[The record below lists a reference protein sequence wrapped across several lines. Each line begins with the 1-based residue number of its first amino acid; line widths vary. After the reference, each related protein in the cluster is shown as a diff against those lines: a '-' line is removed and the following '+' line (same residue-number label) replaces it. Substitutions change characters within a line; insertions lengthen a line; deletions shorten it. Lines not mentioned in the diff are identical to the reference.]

1 MLQRLGSIV
10 FLLAII
16 TSVSGSLAKEEGL
29 ESRERRHLACL
40 KASGDAS
47 RQARCLRSQRQTLFS
62 PEEPAKARA
71 PETTAERDQRMKW
84 WREARFGMF
93 IHWGLYAVPA
103 GEYKGKRSERI
114 GEWIM
119 EWANI
124 PRADYEKFASQF
136 NPVKFNAR
144 EWVRIAK
151 GAGMKYIV
159 ITSKHH
165 DGFALYNSRVSD
177 YDVVDATP
185 YHRDL
190 IKALAAET
198 KKQGLKFCFY
208 YSILDWHHPS
218 QYVDAPGKDP
228 TAGNRTTKMRPGGKE
243 QYVTYMKSQLRE
255 LITTY
260 DPAVLW
266 FDGEWQDWW
275 TEEDG
280 QDLYRF
286 VRALKPNIII
296 NNRVGKGR
304 QGMAGMNK
312 TDREYSGDFGTPEQR
327 IPTNGLPGVDWESC
341 MTMNTTWGYKFYDDK
356 WKTTETLVRNLID
369 VASKGGN
376 YLLNV
381 GPMSNGEI
389 PQPSV
394 ERLAGVGKWMKVNG
408 EAIYGTTAS
417 PFATQLAFGRATS
430 KPGKVYLHVFDW
442 PADGKLQIPALGKT
456 VSSAY
461 LLASPKSHL
470 KFAEDSTGLTI
481 QLPGKSLDPIATVIV
496 LESK

>member
-1 MLQRLGSIV
+1 MEVCKRLVLAVALFPALGISSAT
-10 FLLAII
+10 FAQKKSALLLA
-16 TSVSGSLAKEEGL
+16 SGLNDGS
-29 ESRERRHLACL
+29 S
-40 KASGDAS
+40 
-47 RQARCLRSQRQTLFS
+47 FV
-62 PEEPAKARA
+62 
-71 PETTAERDQRMKW
+71 ETTAERDLRMKW

-103 GEYKGKRSERI
+103 GEYKGQRSARI

-124 PRADYEKFASQF
+124 PRVDYEKFAAKF
-136 NPVKFNAR
+136 NPVKFDAR

-151 GAGMKYIV
+151 DAGMKYIV

-165 DGFALYNSRVSD
+165 DGFALYDSKVSG
-177 YDVVDATP
+177 YDIMDFTP
-185 YHRDL
+185 YKRDP
-190 IKALAAET
+190 IRALADES
-198 KKQGLKFCFY
+198 KRQGLVFSFY
-208 YSILDWHHPS
+208 YSIVDWHHPS

-228 TAGNRTTKMRPGGKE
+228 SAGNRTTKMRPGGKE
-243 QYVTYMKSQLRE
+243 EYVKYMKSQLRE

-286 VRALKPNIII
+286 VRDLKPNIII

-304 QGMAGMNK
+304 QGMQGMSK
-312 TDREYSGDFGTPEQR
+312 TDRQYSGDFGTPEQR
-327 IPTNGLPGVDWESC
+327 IPPSGLPGVDWESC
-341 MTMNTTWGYKFYDDK
+341 MTMNTTWGYKFYDDQ
-356 WKTTETLVRNLID
+356 WKSTETLVRNLID

-381 GPMSNGEI
+381 GPMADGLI

-394 ERLAGVGKWMKVNG
+394 DRLAGVGTWMKMNG
-408 EAIYGTTAS
+408 QSIYATTAS
-417 PFATQLAFGRATS
+417 PFTAELAFGRATS
-430 KPGKVYLHVFDW
+430 RPGRVYLHVFNW
-442 PADGKLQIPALGKT
+442 PPDGILRVPALGKEIKK
-456 VSSAY
+456 AY
-461 LLASPKSHL
+461 LLANKKPARFVQSDQGIAITVPAKPL
-470 KFAEDSTGLTI
+470 DS
-481 QLPGKSLDPIATVIV
+481 IATVIV
-496 LESK
+496 LEHRD